1 MQGSKTGGR
10 QLGTP
15 NKVTS
20 ELRASLKAILDGEL
34 VTIRATLDKLPPKD
48 RLDVVL
54 KLMPYCMPKI
64 DSINGRYDKD
74 FTDWTDG

>member
-64 DSINGRYDKD
+64 ESITGRYDKD